1 MDTPRVLELIRPFD
15 PSDIDAEKSYDAVVR
30 RVNRVRG
37 RRAVVARELTELER
51 QFVENDLR
59 FRSGPRRGQSLTRNA
74 RRKRLTRLLDL
85 GVERLLPG
93 TLRLSWSPISVDYIG
108 NPMFVDHY
116 VVYAAATKF
125 GRDDISTMTPI
136 RPSVLATTVDVLE
149 AEGTHFSVLA
159 VGRRGTLSP
168 F

>member
-85 GVERLLPG
+85 GVEHRQLNEEERFASA
-93 TLRLSWSPISVDYIG
+93 TLDRM
-108 NPMFVDHY
+108 NE
-116 VVYAAATKF
+116 A
-125 GRDDISTMTPI
+125 
-136 RPSVLATTVDVLE
+136 LE
-149 AEGTHFSVLA
+149 RWARETYGA
-159 VGRRGTLSP
+159 
-168 F
+168 